1 MTTEGFKRK
10 LTAILSADVKGYSRL
25 MSQDERGTILTLTA
39 YKKAMTILI
48 QEYKGR
54 VVDSPGDNLLA
65 EFGSVVDAVN
75 CAVEIQRE
83 LAERN
88 TELPPARQMEFRI
101 GINLGDVV
109 EEEDRIYGDGVNI
122 AARIEGLADGGGVCI
137 SGTAY
142 DQVVN
147 KLGLEYEFLGEQEV
161 KNIERPVR
169 VYRVLSFPGAAAHR
183 VVRAKTATAKK
194 WRKVVLAIA
203 VILVIGAAVGAIW
216 NLYFRPSVEPASVE
230 KMAFPLPDRP
240 SIAVLPFVNVG
251 GDQEQEYFS
260 DGMTDDLITDL
271 SKISGLFVIARNSVF
286 TYKGKPVKVQQVAQ
300 ELGVRYVLEGS
311 VRKVGDQV
319 RMNAQLIDA
328 TTGYHLW
335 AERYDGHIGD
345 VFALQDKITG
355 KIVSALAVQ
364 LTAGEQEQFVRE
376 ETDNPAA
383 YDAFLQGWDHYKR
396 RMPDGYAKAVPYFE
410 KAVALDPEYGRA
422 YAALASTFWESWERG
437 WHGSLGLSR
446 SEARDSAKQLL
457 KLAMDNPTPLAHQ
470 VASEM
475 HRQQRKYDKAIAE
488 AERAIALDPNDGS
501 SHVAKA
507 GALIVAGR
515 ATEAIGHVRT
525 AMRLDPHYPA
535 FYLYVLG
542 VAHFGTGQFE
552 KAAAL
557 LQRAV
562 KRNPQNHALLIPL
575 TAAYGHLGREQ
586 EAVAAVAQYVKLR
599 GWSAPPSVQRIIAG
613 WPYKDPKDRDRLADG
628 LRKAGL
634 PER

>member
-1 MTTEGFKRK
+1 
-10 LTAILSADVKGYSRL
+10 
-25 MSQDERGTILTLTA
+25 
-39 YKKAMTILI
+39 
-48 QEYKGR
+48 
-54 VVDSPGDNLLA
+54 
-65 EFGSVVDAVN
+65 
-75 CAVEIQRE
+75 VE
-83 LAERN
+83 
-88 TELPPARQMEFRI
+88 
-101 GINLGDVV
+101 V
-109 EEEDRIYGDGVNI
+109 
-122 AARIEGLADGGGVCI
+122 
-137 SGTAY
+137 
-142 DQVVN
+142 
-147 KLGLEYEFLGEQEV
+147 
-161 KNIERPVR
+161 
-169 VYRVLSFPGAAAHR
+169 
-183 VVRAKTATAKK
+183 
-194 WRKVVLAIA
+194 
-203 VILVIGAAVGAIW
+203 
-216 NLYFRPSVEPASVE
+216 ASVE
-230 KMAFPLPDRP
+230 KMAFPLPDKP
-240 SIAVLPFVNVG
+240 SIAVLPFVNMSE
-251 GDQEQEYFS
+251 DPKQEYFS
-260 DGMTDDLITDL
+260 DGITEDLITDL
-271 SKISGLFVIARNSVF
+271 SQISGLFVIGRNSTF
-286 TYKGKPVKVQQVAQ
+286 AYKGKPIKTRQVAE

-311 VRKVGDQV
+311 VRKADKQV
-319 RMNAQLIDA
+319 RINAQLIDA
-328 TTGYHLW
+328 TTGGHLW
-335 AERYDGHIGD
+335 AQRYDGKMGD

-396 RMPDGYAKAVPYFE
+396 RTPDSYAKAVPYFE
-410 KAVALDPEYGRA
+410 KAVALDPKYGRA

-475 HRQQRKYDKAIAE
+475 HRQEREYDKAIAE
-488 AERAIALDPNDGS
+488 AERAIALDPNDGGN
-501 SHVAKA
+501 HVAKA